1 MLYLVVL
8 VQVAVL
14 HEVVEL
20 VLFGEIVGDVAELVE
35 VVVFMELVVLCGVL
49 EEFKLLVFAEVM
61 V

>member
-20 VLFGEIVGDVAELVE
+20 VLFGEMVGDVAELVE

-49 EEFKLLVFAEVM
+49 EEFKLLVFAEVI